1 MRKSRRRM
9 IFQIGKP
16 NFTIRLLQMHAV
28 ERGLSRK
35 VSVCIREYL
44 RNVHIIYFLFR
55 CHPAN
60 QVVKGIDACHII
72 NLVRIGLG
80 LGHRVNRLCRPQ
92 PTLPK
97 PLQVC
102 IVPFIMTNIPP
113 IFGTLSL
120 PVFSSCICI
129 KPKLFFKDFI
139 CNSPLC
145 NKLLRS
151 PLRQQPIL

>member
-1 MRKSRRRM
+1 M

-80 LGHRVNRLCRPQ
+80 LGHRVNRLYINHRIR
-92 PTLPK
+92 
-97 PLQVC
+97 VD
-102 IVPFIMTNIPP
+102 PP
-113 IFGTLSL
+113 YDIHQI
-120 PVFSSCICI
+120 PVFFLQTIPYWSI
-129 KPKLFFKDFI
+129 PA
-139 CNSPLC
+139 
-145 NKLLRS
+145 R
-151 PLRQQPIL
+151 